1 MRDDLAGIPFMKENG
16 FTVDYSSEDKRH
28 KRFETPHDSVGFKNG
43 NFHTWKF
50 VYSTS
55 TGVTMKW
62 QTARLISEGEKGN
75 FFRYHHPVDT
85 LEQAVAYMK
94 ETDNQ
99 YDNED
104 KRNMETDP
112 SI

>member
-28 KRFETPHDSVGFKNG
+28 KRFELPADCVAFTNG
-43 NFHTWKF
+43 NFHVWKI
-50 VYSTS
+50 YQKKED
-55 TGVTMKW
+55 GLYWEW
-62 QTARLISEGEKGN
+62 QTARVISDCYE
-75 FFRYHHPVDT
+75 YHHPVNT

-99 YDNED
+99 YA
-104 KRNMETDP
+104 
-112 SI
+112 